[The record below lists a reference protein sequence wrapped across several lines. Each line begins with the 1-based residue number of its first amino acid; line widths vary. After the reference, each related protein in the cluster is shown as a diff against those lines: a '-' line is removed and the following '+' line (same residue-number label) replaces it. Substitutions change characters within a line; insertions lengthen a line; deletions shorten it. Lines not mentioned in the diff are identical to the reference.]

1 MGLGLIVLI
10 CAILIAIGVW
20 KLDEL
25 YGLIMVGALV
35 LLFTT
40 IIFSCV
46 YIGSIGE
53 VAELDAFYSSTKYT
67 YANVI
72 TESED
77 IEINLPAE
85 EDNLISATGLT
96 YFRLATN
103 VGGSIRA
110 FGSAIEKYNKGLFRL
125 IYYNNNWFLDSFHK
139 DVPEH
144 LKPIILKLE

>member
-25 YGLIMVGALV
+25 YGLILTGILI

-40 IIFSCV
+40 VIFSCV
-46 YIGSIGE
+46 YIGSIEE

-77 IEINLPAE
+77 IEIYLPAE
-85 EDNLISATGLT
+85 ENNLVSATGLT
-96 YFRLATN
+96 YFKLATA
-103 VGGSIRA
+103 VSGRIGA
-110 FGSAIEKYNKGLFRL
+110 FGSAIEKYNNGFFRL
-125 IYYNNNWFLDSFHK
+125 TYYNSNWFLDSFHK

>member
-1 MGLGLIVLI
+1 MGLGLIILI
-10 CAILIAIGVW
+10 CSILIAIGLW
-20 KLDEL
+20 KEEL
-25 YGLIMVGALV
+25 WGFAALGGMI
-35 LLFTT
+35 LFFTT
-40 IIFSCV
+40 IIFCCV

-77 IEINLPAE
+77 IEISLPAE
-85 EDNLISATGLT
+85 EDSLISATGLT
-96 YFRLATN
+96 YFKLATA
-103 VGGSIRA
+103 VSGRIGT
-110 FGSAIEKYNKGLFRL
+110 FGSAIEKYNKGFFRL
-125 IYYNNNWFLDSFHK
+125 TYYNNNWFLDDFFK